1 MNEHMKTIQD
11 LPFSQEAFGKFL
23 EIVQEGKIIESQL
36 KIIMDEMLAT
46 GKNPEE
52 IIKEK

>member
-1 MNEHMKTIQD
+1 MNEQMKTIQE
-11 LPFSQEAFGKFL
+11 LPFSQETFEKFL
-23 EIVQEGKIIESQL
+23 EVAQEGKIMESQL